1 MADTH
6 VVQLLDINTANQIA
20 AGEVVEKPASVVKEL
35 VENALDA
42 GASQIDVTTFGGG
55 TEYIRVVDNG
65 CGMSEANARL
75 AVLRHATSKIVKAE
89 DLMSLHTLGFRGE
102 ALPSIASVS
111 NFTLLTR
118 PADEDLATSVHI
130 DGGENMEVTSTGGSA
145 GTTVIVENL
154 FFNVPARRKF
164 LKTVVTEGRYIS
176 ELLTKLAL
184 SRPNVRFR
192 LVNNDKEVLHTPG
205 DGDLQGTIRALY
217 GRSVAQELLKV
228 DFADA
233 KIKITGFI
241 GKPTLLK
248 GNRAWQTLFVNGRSI
263 GNKMLAKAID
273 HAYQSQIPK
282 SGFPFAV
289 LNITIDTASVD
300 VNVHPQKS
308 EIKFS
313 DESLVYKAMFK
324 ALTDALT
331 RPMSAQKT
339 ELTLLPDSELNAYVK
354 PKQAPSLVQASAVK
368 PTAGLRESSTAKQ
381 LPPLHASLSNKNT
394 RPAVSNTI
402 FKTTAEPIF
411 KEPEQKQE
419 ALTEIKSEPQT
430 ELKPQ
435 PQEQS
440 IFKESGYDIGKRETV
455 IAVHEARAEYGRARE
470 VAAQAPVVTSAA
482 PVAQVTSVAPQATA
496 AAAQAPAPAQP
507 QVKRETIKFTNTD
520 SGIATIWPIGQV
532 DKTFIIAQSEDT
544 LYLIDQHAAHERILY
559 DKLVAAHEQVP
570 AQQLLLPLYIDMPAD
585 DVERIVAHR
594 EEFVKLGVDVEPGG
608 EKLLRVASLPTD
620 IKAEDAESFIMEI
633 SKMLGELRE
642 INGSDLRQEVL
653 HMTACKAA
661 IKAGQLLNMQQM
673 RQLIIDLCNTT
684 HPFTCPHG
692 RPCMIAIDSDQLYKM
707 FKRTGF

>member
-42 GASQIDVTTFGGG
+42 GASQIDVTTYGGG

-89 DLMSLHTLGFRGE
+89 DLMSLKTLGFRGE

-118 PADEDLATSVHI
+118 PQDQDLATSVHI
-130 DGGENMEVTSTGGSA
+130 DGGENMEVTSTGGAA

-184 SRPNVRFR
+184 SRPDVRFK

-228 DFADA
+228 DFADP
-233 KIKITGFI
+233 KLKITGFI

-248 GNRAWQTLFVNGRSI
+248 GTRQWQTLFVNGRSI

-289 LNITIDTASVD
+289 LNIEIDTAAVD

-324 ALTDALT
+324 ALTDALS

-339 ELTLLPDSELNAYVK
+339 EITLLPDSELNAYVK
-354 PKQAPSLVQASAVK
+354 PKQNIAQPSLVK
-368 PTAGLRESSTAKQ
+368 PAAQPLQPLRGSV
-381 LPPLHASLSNKNT
+381 SNKNT
-394 RPAVSNTI
+394 RPPLHNPI
-402 FKTTAEPIF
+402 FKAPMEHMEPIF
-411 KEPEQKQE
+411 KEPEGIYDRGRQE
-419 ALTEIKSEPQT
+419 TVIPVLEAREEFAKPTPSASTAAKALEPTPQSVEPKPQPV

-435 PQEQS
+435 PAEPVA
-440 IFKESGYDIGKRETV
+440 TV
-455 IAVHEARAEYGRARE
+455 IEPASAPQP
-470 VAAQAPVVTSAA
+470 AAQQQSPI
-482 PVAQVTSVAPQATA
+482 
-496 AAAQAPAPAQP
+496 
-507 QVKRETIKFTNTD
+507 KRETIKFTDTD

-570 AQQLLLPLYIDMPAD
+570 AQQLLIPMYIDLAAD
-585 DVERIVAHR
+585 EIERITAYG
-594 EEFVKLGVDVEPGG
+594 EEFLKLGVDVEAGG
-608 EKLLRVASLPTD
+608 ETMLRINSLPTD
-620 IKAEDAESFIMEI
+620 IKPEDAEDFIQEI
-633 SKMLGELRE
+633 CKMLGELRQVKP
-642 INGSDLRQEVL
+642 SDLRQEVL

-661 IKAGQLLNMQQM
+661 IKAGQLLTMTQM
-673 RQLIIDLCNTT
+673 RQLIIDLCNTE

>member
-42 GASQIDVTTFGGG
+42 GASQIDVTTYGGG

-89 DLMSLHTLGFRGE
+89 DLMSLKTLGFRGE

-118 PADEDLATSVHI
+118 PQDQDLATSVHI
-130 DGGENMEVTSTGGSA
+130 DGGENMEVTSTGGAA

-184 SRPNVRFR
+184 SRPDVRFK

-228 DFADA
+228 DFADP
-233 KIKITGFI
+233 KLKITGFI

-248 GNRAWQTLFVNGRSI
+248 GTRQWQTLFVNGRSI

-289 LNITIDTASVD
+289 LNIEIDTAAVD

-324 ALTDALT
+324 ALTDALS

-339 ELTLLPDSELNAYVK
+339 EITLLPDSELNAYVK
-354 PKQAPSLVQASAVK
+354 PKQSIVQPSLVK
-368 PTAGLRESSTAKQ
+368 PAAQPLQPLRGSV
-381 LPPLHASLSNKNT
+381 SNKNT
-394 RPAVSNTI
+394 RPPLHNPI
-402 FKTTAEPIF
+402 FKTPMEHMEPIF
-411 KEPEQKQE
+411 KEPEGIYDRGRQETVIPVLEAREEFAKPTPSASTAAKALEPTPQSVEPKQQLAE
-419 ALTEIKSEPQT
+419 LTPQPV
-430 ELKPQ
+430 ELKPR
-435 PQEQS
+435 PAEPVA
-440 IFKESGYDIGKRETV
+440 TV
-455 IAVHEARAEYGRARE
+455 IEPASAPQP
-470 VAAQAPVVTSAA
+470 AAQQQSPI
-482 PVAQVTSVAPQATA
+482 
-496 AAAQAPAPAQP
+496 
-507 QVKRETIKFTNTD
+507 KRETIKFTDTD

-570 AQQLLLPLYIDMPAD
+570 AQQLLIPMYIDLAAD
-585 DVERIVAHR
+585 EIERITAYGEEFLKLGMDVEA
-594 EEFVKLGVDVEPGG
+594 GG
-608 EKLLRVASLPTD
+608 ETMLRINSLPTD
-620 IKAEDAESFIMEI
+620 IKPEDAEDFIQEI
-633 SKMLGELRE
+633 CKMLGELRQVKP
-642 INGSDLRQEVL
+642 SDLRQEVL

-661 IKAGQLLNMQQM
+661 IKAGQLLTMTQM
-673 RQLIIDLCNTT
+673 RQLIIDLCNTE